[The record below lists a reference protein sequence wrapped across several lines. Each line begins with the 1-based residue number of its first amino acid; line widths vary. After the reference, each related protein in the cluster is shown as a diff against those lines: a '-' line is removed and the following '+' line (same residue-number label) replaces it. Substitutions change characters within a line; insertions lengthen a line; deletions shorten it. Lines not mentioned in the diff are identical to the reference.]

1 MRRLTLFAALAVTA
15 VSSANA
21 GSNVGVSID
30 INQPGVYGR
39 INIGNMPPP
48 AVVYAEPVVMVPAPI
63 AVYQQPIFL
72 YVPPAHQAN
81 WGRYCNAYSACG
93 QPVYFVQETW
103 VKERYYRSRDD
114 HEYESRDE
122 RHGQRQD
129 RGHKHHDD

>member
-1 MRRLTLFAALAVTA
+1 MRRLTLFAALAATA
-15 VSSANA
+15 VSSAYA

-63 AVYQQPIFL
+63 AVYQQPIYL

-114 HEYESRDE
+114 QEYESRDE